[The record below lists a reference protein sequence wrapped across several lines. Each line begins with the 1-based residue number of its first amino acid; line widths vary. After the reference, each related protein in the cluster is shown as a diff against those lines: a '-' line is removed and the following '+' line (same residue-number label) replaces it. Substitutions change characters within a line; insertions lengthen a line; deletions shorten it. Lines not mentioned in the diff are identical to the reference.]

1 MTSQQLTPMQTF
13 QKSLNLKKTQEGFS
27 KMLPSD
33 VPVDKFT
40 AVVVRAVQEDPAIL
54 NADRPSLFLACQ
66 RAAQDGLIPDKREG
80 ALVVY
85 SVNTGTYNDPIW
97 TKKVQWQIMI
107 GGMRKRLAVNGF
119 DLRTELVYEND
130 TFSQDLGDNPEI
142 LHKPAQLG
150 ENRGKVIGA
159 YAIAT
164 HIATG
169 EKYREVMSID
179 DLNHIRSLAK
189 SDKIWKTHEKEMQ
202 RKTVGRRLV
211 KFLPITD
218 VDDRMNTMMDNDNEH
233 FDLAKKPGASDMA
246 KRVQEVVR
254 EDNVIEH
261 DDGPGPAETEPAPA
275 KTVKQVPPEKVVT
288 ETENPAPS
296 ETENPAPAEETEPVP
311 VSSQQE
317 GMEPGF

>member
-1 MTSQQLTPMQTF
+1 MTNKQLTPMDNF
-13 QKSLNLKKTQEGFS
+13 RKSLDLKKTQDGFK

-40 AVVVRAVQEDPAIL
+40 AVIVRAVQEDPKIL
-54 NADRPSLFLACQ
+54 EADRTSLFLACQ

-85 SVNTGTYNDPIW
+85 SVNTGSYNDPIW
-97 TKKVQWQIMI
+97 IKKVQWQIMI

-119 DLRTELVYEND
+119 DLRTELVYEHD
-130 TFSQDLGDNPEI
+130 EFSQDLGDNPI
-142 LHKPAQLG
+142 ITHKPAQLG
-150 ENRGKVIGA
+150 TDRGKVIGA

-164 HIATG
+164 HVSTG

-179 DLNHIRSLAK
+179 DLNHIREMAK

-218 VDDRMNTMMDNDNEH
+218 SDDRLNSMMDNDNEH
-233 FDLAKKPGASDMA
+233 FDLDAKPGPSETA
-246 KRVQEVVR
+246 KRVQEATRNTKQVEQKKPDLKPVQ
-254 EDNVIEH
+254 EK
-261 DDGPGPAETEPAPA
+261 EPPA
-275 KTVKQVPPEKVVT
+275 KVAV
-288 ETENPAPS
+288 ETENPEPIES
-296 ETENPAPAEETEPVP
+296 TAEVVQTEPVP
-311 VSSQQE
+311 GPQE
-317 GMEPGF
+317 GLDPGF